1 MGKRKSRNLLL
12 LARTWIRLNHVATCM
27 VVAGQ
32 TKKLRRMAGVDACDH
47 LLYIPYWPEEPYRL
61 DRLES
66 PVARSAPEGI
76 RNSTIGAR
84 HSRVAHVDKS
94 KRNNEKDE
102 MFCPFQMTTF
112 HIRRR
117 PGLYIYTSTFCF
129 LFLVAVAICA
139 DERERRKPQEMESL
153 DRPVI
158 PTVLGKALYETQA
171 RTFVPDSLWLDRTS
185 SVGIKPFWW
194 ESGPLTLLLRVLWR
208 NLANVAQN
216 TVDLKNSTPGI
227 NSFSTTAHGDVI
239 SLPLEMVSQP

>member
-61 DRLES
+61 ERLES

-112 HIRRR
+112 HIRRH
-117 PGLYIYTSTFCF
+117 PGLYIYIQVPSVSSSWSPS
-129 LFLVAVAICA
+129 LYAQMS
-139 DERERRKPQEMESL
+139 ERDASL
-153 DRPVI
+153 KRWN
-158 PTVLGKALYETQA
+158 L
-171 RTFVPDSLWLDRTS
+171 
-185 SVGIKPFWW
+185 
-194 ESGPLTLLLRVLWR
+194 LT
-208 NLANVAQN
+208 
-216 TVDLKNSTPGI
+216 DL
-227 NSFSTTAHGDVI
+227 
-239 SLPLEMVSQP
+239 